1 MNDILQ
7 DLRNDAMKPKHWR
20 ELLIKLN
27 VRIKQQDLT
36 LNDLWNADLL
46 GKNKFVSDILTQAR
60 GEAILETFINK
71 IKDTWSAQELELI
84 KYQ

>member
-1 MNDILQ
+1 
-7 DLRNDAMKPKHWR
+7 MKPKHWR